1 MAKRRERRRH
11 VRVEHPGGEEG
22 PIRFELFSTERLEQH
37 AASLAQAQKVSSRL
51 EGRKLIPRV
60 RENCRVLSDAYKA
73 VATEVRE
80 QHAITPAA
88 EWLLDNFHVL
98 EEQVNDIHVDLPEKF
113 YRELPKLAEGV
124 LAGFPRIYG
133 ITWALVAHTDSR
145 FSPELLMHFVRAY
158 QNVEPLTIGELWA
171 IPSTLRVL
179 LVENLRRMAVRI
191 MRSQAG
197 RRLADEFVD
206 RIEQV
211 VAQIDKPELALPE
224 GVLPAP
230 PLRQAYAVQILQ
242 RLHDPHSRAA
252 PSLEFL
258 NDWLNEQGVS
268 LDEIVHRE
276 HADQIADNQTVRNI
290 IISMRAISAFEWPQF
305 VEDAS
310 LINKCLL
317 AHDGYEAM
325 DFLTRDRYRHAI
337 EDLARRSPHSELEIA
352 RRVIEKVQRVSKQPN
367 TVKRQQ
373 EPGYY
378 LIGAGRYAF
387 EQEVDY
393 KPSFKQQFLRGY
405 ITHAGFAYMGSL
417 GLLTLLL
424 LAFPLNASLAAGL
437 NGFQLFLLAL
447 FGVFPASD
455 IAVGLVN
462 RLIISGLPPRYLPR
476 FDLSHLPRIDLKDSV
491 PQMMS
496 TFVVVPTMFN
506 SESGIKEQIDQ
517 MEIRYLSNPG
527 GHVRFA
533 LLSDWSDAG
542 SETMPDDDRL
552 LNIAVTGV
560 AALNAK
566 YGEQRF
572 FVFHRK
578 RLWNPGEGK
587 WMGWERKRGKL
598 HEFNRLLRG
607 AADTSFLPIAGKPAV
622 APSGVCY
629 VITLDADTKLPMGV
643 VSQLVGVAAHPLNQP
658 VFDPKTQC
666 VVDGYGIF
674 QPRVTPTLPQRQEH
688 SIFHQIF
695 AGASGTNAYSSS
707 VSELY
712 QDLFALGTYSG
723 KGLYHVD
730 AFEASLAGRVPENT
744 LLSHDLFES
753 VFARC
758 ALVND
763 IEFFEEFPSHTEV
776 AALRDHRWARG
787 DWQLLPWI
795 FGPQGKGMPM
805 IGRWKMLDN
814 LRRSLSAPGAL
825 FALVAAWAIPNAP
838 QSILIGFVLTALAF
852 PAILAFFS
860 EFTTYRRGIS
870 LSTHLRM
877 AGENVLWAIGN
888 SLVALTLL
896 AQHAWLMMDAIGRTL
911 VRLFI
916 TRRQLLDW
924 VTALQT
930 KTEAGHGIKNLILS
944 LGSSS
949 SLVIGAGALVLL
961 FNPAG
966 IKVAAPFLLLW
977 WLAPVVARV
986 LSLPPKL
993 DRAESLQPQDS
1004 VHLRLIGRR
1013 IWRFFTTFV
1022 TAEEHYLPPD
1032 NFQEDPEPVIA
1043 HRSSPTNFGLYLL
1056 SVVAARDFGWIGLM
1070 DAIDRLEATLTTLT
1084 GLPRLHGHFY
1094 NWYDTSD
1101 LHMLEPRYVSTVD
1114 SGNLAGHLLTLA
1126 EACREMLRRPLE
1138 LATALGGL
1146 TDTHRLLMD
1155 ALVKLTD
1162 DRRTLT
1168 FTLKELRQN
1177 GIFLGELL
1185 GSDPADPDGW
1195 SRLWRQLTLCA
1206 DTLQDMARA
1215 YASERGDAGNSEVLA
1230 WATLLRDDIRSHA
1243 RDVDSLVP
1251 WIYFAGRLNASKESE
1266 TPPLHAASFRKQLT
1280 LDTPLTDLA
1289 GCYALGLADI
1299 EAAPDGSLTPGDLE
1313 VIAKSL
1319 RRAGEQTEALT
1330 ERLENMVT
1338 QLDTLFH
1345 EMDFRFLYDSES
1357 HLFALGYRVNE
1368 GTLDLSYYDMLAS
1381 EARLS
1386 SFVAI
1391 AKRDVPSTHWFHL
1404 GRRLTRAAGGTV
1416 LLSWS
1421 GSMFEYLMPSL
1432 VMFTSRYSL
1441 LDQTCRLVVMRQ
1453 IEYGKKRG
1461 VPWGVSESAFN
1472 GRDLFFTYQ
1481 YEAFGIPG
1489 LGMKRGLGE
1498 NLVIAPYATALA
1510 AMYLPHAAVEN
1521 FENLEKEGA
1530 LGRFGFYE
1538 ALDFTP
1544 IRLAEGQRVAIVRC
1558 YMAHHQGMSL
1568 VAIANVVHDGA
1579 MRHRFHCS
1587 PLIQAAD
1594 LLLQERIPS
1603 GADASC
1609 MPTFQE
1615 LAEVKE
1621 SLQPPVRR
1629 APSPTSLVPSAQ
1641 LLSNGRYA
1649 VMVTAAGSGYSL
1661 WRNLAVTRWREDVT
1675 RDAWGSYIYLR
1686 DVANGQVWS
1695 AGYQPAAAAP
1705 DHYEVVFAEDR
1716 VRITRT
1722 DGSMTSTLEIVVSPE
1737 DDAEI
1742 RRLSLINNG
1751 PRTREIEITSY
1762 AEVVL
1767 APFPADIAH
1776 PAFSNL
1782 FVQTEYLPQAGGLIA
1797 QRRSRAASDTN
1808 IWAAHVLANGRTDE
1822 GLQYETDRARFVG
1835 RGHSLREPISVMD
1848 GRPLTN
1854 TVGAVLDPIFSL
1866 RTRVRIAAGA
1876 TEHVTF
1882 TTLVAPSRQAAVELA
1897 DKYHNVA
1904 AFDRVSALAWTHA
1917 HVQLHFLRTRPDEA
1931 QLFQDLANRLLY
1943 ADPWL
1948 RPSSKLMQS
1957 NTLNVTGLWRH
1968 GISGDRPIVLLRVI
1982 ELEDRSIVEQLLR
1995 AHEYWRMK
2003 GLSVDLVI
2011 LNEKELS
2018 YVKDLQSLLEG
2029 MVRENQALSAHRDH
2043 EDHGAIFVMQGD
2055 LLSDEERRLFQTAAR
2070 AVLVSNRGTLA
2081 QQLLR
2086 RPRPAATFDVPK
2098 VWPIFGAHSPRLALP
2113 PLEFFNG
2120 LGGFADD
2127 GREYVIVLDSG
2138 QWTPAPW
2145 INVIANA
2152 GFGFMVSESGS
2163 GCTWCGNSRE
2173 NQLTP
2178 WSNDPVS
2185 DPPGEV
2191 FYLRDDETN
2200 ELWSPTALPIRVDN
2214 ASYMIRHGQ
2223 GYSRFEHAS
2232 HGIHSELLQF
2242 VSPDDPVKISS
2253 LTLKNVSGRTRRL
2266 TVAAYVEWVLGASRT
2281 VTAPHIITELDPE
2294 TGALF
2299 AYNPWDVEFGQRV
2312 AFADLGGLKT
2322 GWTGNRT
2329 EFIGRNGS
2337 LDAPAG
2343 LLSRKGLKSR
2353 VGAGLDPCAAL
2364 KTSIELD
2371 PDGRVEIVFL
2381 LGQGSNRAHAG
2392 ELVQR
2397 YRTTEVATTFARVK
2411 QSWEQVLAKVQVK
2424 TPDRELDLMLNRWLL
2439 YQTLSCR
2446 MWARAAFYQAGGAFG
2461 FRDQLQDSMALV
2473 VARPDLARA
2482 HLLRAAARQFVEGD
2496 VQHWWH
2502 PPTGRGVRTHFS
2514 DDRVWLPY
2522 VVAHYIKVSGDTGVL
2537 EEAVPFLE
2545 GPALGPEQD
2554 DAYYEPAQA
2563 MEQASLFEHCARA
2576 LDLSLETGAHGLSL
2590 MGSGDW
2596 NDGMNRVGHLGKGES
2611 VWLSWFLI
2619 ATLGEFATVAQA
2631 RGDNER
2637 AIRWREHANQLKSAV
2652 ESEAWDGAWYRRA
2665 FFDDGSPLG
2674 SAANSECRI
2683 DSIAQS
2689 WGIISG
2695 AAETERAQRA
2705 MDSVREYLVR
2715 YGDLVLLFTPP
2726 FEKTERDLGYK
2737 VQQGSPELGRRALDK
2752 IERDP
2757 GYIKSYPPGVREN
2770 GGQYTHAAIWS
2781 VIAYAM
2787 LGEGD
2792 QAAELLRMLNPI
2804 NRTATRTGVY
2814 AYKVEPYVLSADIY
2828 AEPPHV
2834 RRGGW
2839 TWYTG
2844 ASGWFYRAGM
2854 EWILGLQVRA
2864 GKLVFDPCIPK
2875 AWRNYSIFYQHE
2887 TTRYEIT
2894 VENPNGVEH
2903 GIARI
2908 ELDGEQLLN
2917 RSSITLQDD
2926 GQVHQVRVVLG

>member
-1 MAKRRERRRH
+1 MAKRKERRQH
-11 VRVEHPGGEEG
+11 VRVDHPGGEEA

-37 AASLAQAQKVSSRL
+37 AVSLAKAQKVSSRK

-60 RENCRVLSDAYKA
+60 RENSRVLLAAYKA
-73 VATEVRE
+73 VAKAVHE

-88 EWLLDNFHVL
+88 EWLLDNFHVI
-98 EEQVNDIHVDLPEKF
+98 EEQVSDIHVDLPESY

-124 LAGFPRIYG
+124 LAGYPRVYG
-133 ITWALVAHTDSR
+133 IAWALVAHTDSH
-145 FSPELLMHFVRAY
+145 FTPELLTLFVRAY
-158 QNVEPLTIGELWA
+158 QNVEPLTLGELWA
-171 IPSTLRVL
+171 IPITLRVL
-179 LVENLRRMAVRI
+179 LIENLRRLAVRI
-191 MRSQAG
+191 MRSQTG
-197 RRLADEFVD
+197 RRLADEFID
-206 RIEQV
+206 QIEQSA
-211 VAQIDKPELALPE
+211 AQIDQPDLLLPAA
-224 GVLPAP
+224 VLPAA

-242 RLHDPHSRAA
+242 RLHDPHPGAA
-252 PSLEFL
+252 PSLDFL
-258 NDWLNEQGVS
+258 NDWLKKQGIS

-276 HADQIADNQTVRNI
+276 HADQIAGNLTVRNI
-290 IISMRAISAFEWPQF
+290 ITSMRAISAFDWPQF
-305 VEDAS
+305 VEDVS
-310 LINKCLL
+310 LVDQCLRAL
-317 AHDGYEAM
+317 DGYAAM
-325 DFLTRDRYRHAI
+325 DFLSRDRYRHAI
-337 EDLARRSPHSELEIA
+337 EDLAKRSPHSEVEIA
-352 RRVIEKVQRVSKQPN
+352 RRVIDKIQRVSEYATN
-367 TVKRQQ
+367 DERQQ

-378 LIGAGRYAF
+378 LIGVGRYAF
-387 EQEVDY
+387 EKEVDY
-393 KPSFKQQFLRGY
+393 RPSFKQWFLRGY
-405 ITHAGFAYMGSL
+405 IAHAGLAYVGSF

-424 LAFPLNASLAAGL
+424 LALPLSASLAAGL
-437 NGFQLFLLAL
+437 SGFQLFLLAL
-447 FGVFPASD
+447 FGAFPASD

-462 RLIISGLPPRYLPR
+462 RLIIAGLPPRYLPR
-476 FDLSHLPRIDLKDSV
+476 FDLSHLPRLDLKDSV
-491 PQMMS
+491 PETLS
-496 TFVVVPTMFN
+496 TFVVVPTMFI
-506 SESGIKEQIDQ
+506 SEAGVKEQIDQ

-527 GHVRFA
+527 GYVRFA
-533 LLSDWSDAG
+533 LLSDWSDAEQ
-542 SETMPDDDRL
+542 ETMPDDDRL
-552 LNIAVTGV
+552 LNIAATGA

-572 FVFHRK
+572 FVFHRN

-607 AADTSFLPIAGKPAV
+607 AADTSFLPIDGKPAT
-622 APSGVCY
+622 APPGVCY

-643 VSQLVGVAAHPLNQP
+643 VSRLVGVAAHPLNQP
-658 VFDPKTQC
+658 VFDPITQC
-666 VVDGYGIF
+666 VVDGYGIL
-674 QPRVTPTLPQRQEH
+674 QPRVTPTLPHRQEH
-688 SIFHQIF
+688 SMFHQIF
-695 AGASGTNAYSSS
+695 AGASGTNAYASS

-712 QDLFALGTYSG
+712 QDLFALGTFSG

-730 AFEASLAGRVPENT
+730 TFEAALAGRVPENT
-744 LLSHDLFES
+744 QLSHDLFES
-753 VFARC
+753 VYARC

-776 AALRDHRWARG
+776 AASREHRWTRG

-795 FGPQGKGMPM
+795 FGPRGKGMPM

-814 LRRSLSAPGAL
+814 LRRSLSPPGAL
-825 FALVAAWAIPNAP
+825 FALVASWAIPNAP
-838 QSILIGFVLTALAF
+838 QAILIGFVLVALAF
-852 PAILAFFS
+852 PAILAITS
-860 EFTTYRRGIS
+860 GFTLPRRGIS
-870 LSTHLRM
+870 LGTHLRVV
-877 AGENVLWAIGN
+877 GKNVLWAISN
-888 SLVALTLL
+888 SVVTLTLL
-896 AQHAWLMMDAIGRTL
+896 AQHAWLMMDAISRTL

-916 TRRQLLDW
+916 TRRQLLNW
-924 VTALQT
+924 VTALQA
-930 KTEAGHGIKNLILS
+930 KSAAGHAMKDIFLS
-944 LGSSS
+944 LGSSTA
-949 SLVIGAGALVLL
+949 VAIGAAAVVLL

-966 IKVAAPFLLLW
+966 IIAAAPFLLLW
-977 WLAPVVARV
+977 WLAPVVARA
-986 LSLPPKL
+986 LSLPPRI
-993 DRAESLQPQDS
+993 DRAESLQPRDS
-1004 VHLRLIGRR
+1004 EQLRLIGRR

-1022 TAEEHYLPPD
+1022 TAEEHHLPPD
-1032 NFQEDPEPVIA
+1032 NFQEDPQPVIA

-1056 SVVAARDFGWIGLM
+1056 SVVAARDFGWLGLM
-1070 DAIDRLEATLTTLT
+1070 DTVDRLEATLATLT
-1084 GLPRLHGHFY
+1084 SLPRLHGHFY
-1094 NWYDTSD
+1094 NWYDTRD

-1114 SGNLAGHLLTLA
+1114 SGNLAGHLLALA
-1126 EACREMLRRPLE
+1126 QVCRETLNRPIGLSN
-1138 LATALGGL
+1138 ALIGL
-1146 TDTHRLLMD
+1146 KDTRQLLM
-1155 ALVKLTD
+1155 AEVAKISD

-1168 FTLKELRQN
+1168 VTLKELRQK
-1177 GIFLGELL
+1177 GAELGELL
-1185 GSDPADPDGW
+1185 ESHPADPEGW
-1195 SRLWRQLTLCA
+1195 SRLWRQLTGCA
-1206 DTLQDMARA
+1206 DSLQDMAHA
-1215 YASERGDAGNSEVLA
+1215 YVAERGIAGDSEVLA

-1243 RDVDSLVP
+1243 RDMDSLVP
-1251 WIYFAGRLNASKESE
+1251 WIYFAGRLNTSAESE
-1266 TPPLHAASFRKQLT
+1266 AQLPHPEVFRKHLT
-1280 LDTPLTDLA
+1280 LDTHLSDLS
-1289 GCYALGLADI
+1289 GCYKLGLADL
-1299 EAAPDGSLTPGDLE
+1299 EAVPPEGILARGELEALT
-1313 VIAKSL
+1313 IIL
-1319 RRAGEQTEALT
+1319 RRAGEQAEALT
-1330 ERLENMVT
+1330 ERLENMIE
-1338 QLDTLFH
+1338 QMDTLFH
-1345 EMDFRFLYDSES
+1345 EMDFRFLYDSECHMFS
-1357 HLFALGYRVNE
+1357 LGYRVTE
-1368 GTLDLSYYDMLAS
+1368 GTLDSSYYDMLAS

-1391 AKRDVPSTHWFHL
+1391 AKRDVSSTHWFRL
-1404 GRRLTRAAGGTV
+1404 GRRVTRAAGGTV

-1432 VMFTSRYSL
+1432 VMFTPRYSL
-1441 LDQTCRLVVMRQ
+1441 LDQTCRLVVKRQ

-1481 YEAFGIPG
+1481 YAAFGVPG

-1498 NLVIAPYATALA
+1498 DLVISPYATALA

-1521 FENLEKEGA
+1521 FERLEKEGA

-1544 IRLAEGQRVAIVRC
+1544 IRLAEGQRAAIVRC

-1568 VAIANVVHDGA
+1568 VAIANVVNDGA
-1579 MRHRFHCS
+1579 MRHRFHCA

-1603 GADASC
+1603 GADTIS
-1609 MPTFQE
+1609 MPILE
-1615 LAEVKE
+1615 DLSGVRE
-1621 SLQPPVRR
+1621 SLQPPIRR
-1629 APSPTSLVPSAQ
+1629 VPSPTSSVPSAH

-1649 VMVTAAGSGYSL
+1649 VMVTAAGSGYSF

-1686 DVANGQVWS
+1686 DVESGQVWS
-1695 AGYQPAAAAP
+1695 AGYQPTARAP
-1705 DHYEVVFAEDR
+1705 DHYEVLFAEDR

-1722 DGSMTSTLEIVVSPE
+1722 DGSMKSTLEIVVSPE

-1742 RRLSLINNG
+1742 RRLSLINTG
-1751 PRTREIEITSY
+1751 PHTREIEITSY

-1767 APFPADIAH
+1767 APSPADIAH

-1782 FVQTEYLPQAGGLIA
+1782 FVKTEYLPQSRGLIA
-1797 QRRSRAASDTN
+1797 HRRQRAASDPI
-1808 IWAAHVLANGRTDE
+1808 IWAAHVLADGRTDD

-1835 RGHSLREPISVMD
+1835 RGQTLREPIAVMD

-1854 TVGAVLDPIFSL
+1854 TMGAVLDPIFSL

-1882 TTLVAPSRQAAVELA
+1882 TTLVAASRQAAEDLV
-1897 DKYHNVA
+1897 DKYNNVA

-1917 HVQLHFLRTRPDEA
+1917 HVQLHYLRTKPDEA
-1931 QLFQDLANRLLY
+1931 QLFQDLGNRLLY

-1948 RPSSKLMQS
+1948 RPSSKLMQM
-1957 NTLNVTGLWRH
+1957 NTLSVTGLWRY
-1968 GISGDRPIVLLRVI
+1968 GISGDRPIVLLRVT
-1982 ELEDRSIVEQLLR
+1982 EPEDRTIVEQLLR

-2003 GLSVDLVI
+2003 SLAVDLVI

-2018 YVKDLQSLLEG
+2018 YVDDLQTLLEG
-2029 MVRENQALSAHRDH
+2029 IVRENQALSAHQEH
-2043 EDHGAIFVMQGD
+2043 EDHGKIFVMRVD
-2055 LLSDEERRLFQTAAR
+2055 KLSAEERVLLQTAAR

-2081 QQLLR
+2081 EQLLR
-2086 RPRPAATFDVPK
+2086 HPRPEAAFVAPK
-2098 VWPIFGAHSPRLALP
+2098 ALPAPGALSPSLALP

-2120 LGGFADD
+2120 LGGFSDD
-2127 GREYVIVLDSG
+2127 GREYVIVLDNG

-2145 INVIANA
+2145 INVIANSE
-2152 GFGFMVSESGS
+2152 FGFMVSESGS

-2200 ELWSPTALPIRVDN
+2200 ELWSPTALPIRIDN
-2214 ASYMIRHGQ
+2214 ASYVIRHGQ

-2266 TVAAYVEWVLGASRT
+2266 TVTAYVEWVLGASRT

-2299 AYNPWDVEFGQRV
+2299 AYNTWDMEFGHRV
-2312 AFADLGGLKT
+2312 AFADLAGRQT
-2322 GWTGNRT
+2322 GWTGNRA

-2337 LDAPAG
+2337 LGAPAA
-2343 LLSRKGLKSR
+2343 LLSPKALKKR

-2364 KTSIELD
+2364 ETVIELT
-2371 PDGRVEIVFL
+2371 PNGRIEIVFL
-2381 LGQGSNRAHAG
+2381 LGQGNNRAHAS

-2397 YRTTEVATTFARVK
+2397 YRATEVATTFTEVT

-2446 MWARAAFYQAGGAFG
+2446 MWARAAFYQVGGAFG
-2461 FRDQLQDSMALV
+2461 FRDQLQDSMALA

-2482 HLLRAAARQFVEGD
+2482 HILRAAARQFGEGD

-2522 VVAHYIKVSGDTGVL
+2522 AVSHYIKVSGDADVL

-2545 GPALGPEQD
+2545 GPALGQDQD
-2554 DAYYEPAQA
+2554 DAYYEPTQSMQQA
-2563 MEQASLFEHCARA
+2563 TLFEHCARA
-2576 LDLSLETGAHGLSL
+2576 LDLSLETGSHGLPL

-2596 NDGMNRVGHLGKGES
+2596 NDGMNRVGNQGKGES
-2611 VWLSWFLI
+2611 VWLAWFLI
-2619 ATLGEFATVAQA
+2619 ATLSEFASVAEA
-2631 RGDNER
+2631 RGENER
-2637 AIRWREHANQLKSAV
+2637 AIRWREHATQLKAAV
-2652 ESEAWDGAWYRRA
+2652 EAEGWDGAWYRRA
-2665 FFDDGSPLG
+2665 YFDDGTPLG
-2674 SAANSECRI
+2674 SAANAECRI

-2689 WGIISG
+2689 WGVISG
-2695 AAETERAQRA
+2695 AAEAERAHRA
-2705 MDSVREYLVR
+2705 MNSVQEYLVR

-2726 FEKTERDLGYK
+2726 FDKTE
-2737 VQQGSPELGRRALDK
+2737 Q
-2752 IERDP
+2752 DP

-2792 QAAELLRMLNPI
+2792 QAAEMLRILNPI

-2844 ASGWFYRAGM
+2844 AAGWFYRAGL

-2864 GKLVFDPCIPK
+2864 DHLVFDPCIPR
-2875 AWRNYSIFYQHE
+2875 AWRSYSIIYQHKN
-2887 TTRYEIT
+2887 TRYEIT
-2894 VENPNGVEH
+2894 VENPNGVER
-2903 GIARI
+2903 GIVTI
-2908 ELDGEQLLN
+2908 ELDGESQLN
-2917 RSSITLQDD
+2917 GNSITLQDD
-2926 GQVHQVRVVLG
+2926 GQVHQIRVVLG